1 MDSTRAL
8 IESDE
13 GRRSRKYRDG
23 KGYWTIGIG
32 HNLDAS
38 PPCAAVRQFQI
49 AAGLPVDDEWLD
61 ASIDGQ
67 YGHDLQANCSWLWR
81 KPWWGAA
88 GEARQA
94 ALNDMAFNL
103 GAPKAQTFVRFYG
116 FCAAGEWGAAA
127 DDLQFNTAVGRELP
141 RRYGRIAQILRSG
154 ALERPL

>member
-1 MDSTRAL
+1 MDMTRGL

-23 KGYWTIGIG
+23 KGHWTIGVG

-38 PPCAAVRQFQI
+38 PACAEVRKLQ
-49 AAGLPVDDEWLD
+49 ASAGLPDDDEWLD
-61 ASIDGQ
+61 ASIDEQ
-67 YGHDLQANCSWLWR
+67 YSYDLQANCSWLWR

-116 FCAAGEWGAAA
+116 LCAAGEWEAAG

-141 RRYGRIAQILRSG
+141 RRYGRLGQILRSG
-154 ALERPL
+154 TAQGLP